1 MFAPIAETTTP
12 GLIALM
18 AVSLLIAGLVKG
30 VIGVGMPVVAF
41 PLLSMLVDVQT
52 AVMLLSMPLVL
63 SNIPQALEDGLVTQ
77 TLWSLAPVLVGMIP
91 GVWIGVAVLLN
102 VDPAVAKIIAGASVI
117 LVAAL
122 TLLAPKLQIK
132 QRLVGP
138 VGLGAGFCG
147 GLLGG
152 IAALSGPLVFIF
164 LLAKGL
170 RGRAFTK
177 EASMFLVVSSVL
189 LASALT
195 SSHRFDWRDAL
206 ISTFATAPVVAG
218 TLVGR
223 KVRDA
228 IPADAFKKLVVLM
241 VLLSG
246 AQLVW
251 NGMFTMRG

>member
-1 MFAPIAETTTP
+1 MLAHVIETATP
-12 GLIALM
+12 GLIMLL
-18 AVSLLIAGLVKG
+18 AVSLVIAGLVKG
-30 VIGVGMPVVAF
+30 MIGVGMPVVAF

-52 AVMLLSMPLVL
+52 SIMLLSMPLVL
-63 SNIPQALEDGLVTQ
+63 SNIPQALEGGFVAK
-77 TLWSLAPVLVGMIP
+77 TLWSLTPVLVGMIP

-102 VDPAVAKIIAGASVI
+102 VDPAVVKIVAGAVVI

-122 TLLAPKLQIK
+122 ILLAPKLQVK
-132 QRLVGP
+132 QRMIGP

-170 RGRAFTK
+170 SGKEFTK
-177 EASMFLVVSSVL
+177 EASMFLVVSSIL
-189 LASALT
+189 LASALM
-195 SSHRFDWRDAL
+195 SSRQFDWHDVL
-206 ISTFATAPVVAG
+206 ISTLATAPVVVG
-218 TLVGR
+218 MLVGQ
-223 KVRDA
+223 KVSDA
-228 IPADAFKKLVVLM
+228 IPAGAFKKLVVVA

-251 NGMFTMRG
+251 KGVFA

>member
-1 MFAPIAETTTP
+1 
-12 GLIALM
+12 M
-18 AVSLLIAGLVKG
+18 A
-30 VIGVGMPVVAF
+30 
-41 PLLSMLVDVQT
+41 
-52 AVMLLSMPLVL
+52 
-63 SNIPQALEDGLVTQ
+63 
-77 TLWSLAPVLVGMIP
+77 
-91 GVWIGVAVLLN
+91 
-102 VDPAVAKIIAGASVI
+102 AGASVI

-132 QRLVGP
+132 RRMIGP

-152 IAALSGPLVFIF
+152 IAALAGPPVLIF

-170 RGRAFTK
+170 SGRAFTK

-195 SSHRFDWRDAL
+195 SSRQFDWHDVL
-206 ISTFATAPVVAG
+206 ISILATVPVVAG
-218 TLVGR
+218 MLVGQ

-228 IPADAFKKLVVLM
+228 VPADAFKTLVVLV

-251 NGMFTMRG
+251 KGMFA

>member
-1 MFAPIAETTTP
+1 MFAHIAETATP
-12 GLIALM
+12 GLIALLV
-18 AVSLLIAGLVKG
+18 ASLLIAGLLKG

-52 AVMLLSMPLVL
+52 AVMLLSVPLVL
-63 SNIPQALEDGLVTQ
+63 SNIPQALEGGLVPQ
-77 TLWSLAPVLVGMIP
+77 TLWSLAPVLVGMMP

-102 VDPAVAKIIAGASVI
+102 VDPAVAKTIAGAIVI
-117 LVAAL
+117 VLVAAL
-122 TLLAPKLQIK
+122 TLLAPELQIK

-177 EASMFLVVSSVL
+177 EASMFLVVSSAL
-189 LASALT
+189 LALALI
-195 SSHRFDWRDAL
+195 SSPRFDWHDVL
-206 ISTFATAPVVAG
+206 ISTLATAPVLAG
-218 TLVGR
+218 TLVGQ

-228 IPADAFKKLVVLM
+228 VPADAFKKLVVLA

-251 NGMFTMRG
+251 NGMFA

>member
-1 MFAPIAETTTP
+1 MLGHITETATP
-12 GLIALM
+12 GLIALL
-18 AVSLLIAGLVKG
+18 AASLVIAGLIKG
-30 VIGVGMPVVAF
+30 VIGVGMPIVAF
-41 PLLSMLVDVQT
+41 PMLSMLVDVPT

-63 SNIPQALEDGLVTQ
+63 SNIPQALEGGYVGQ
-77 TLWSLAPVLVGMIP
+77 TLWSLAPVLLGMLP
-91 GVWIGVAVLLN
+91 GIWIGVAILLN
-102 VDPAVAKIIAGASVI
+102 VVPSVAKIAAGASVI
-117 LVAAL
+117 LVAGL
-122 TLLAPKLQIK
+122 VLLAPNLQIK
-132 QRLVGP
+132 QRLIGP

-152 IAALSGPLVFIF
+152 IAALSGPPVLIF

-170 RGRAFTK
+170 SGKAFTK

-195 SSHRFDWRDAL
+195 SSRHFDWRDVL
-206 ISTFATAPVVAG
+206 ISTLATAPVVAG
-218 TLVGR
+218 MLIGQ

-228 IPADAFKKLVVLM
+228 VPADAFKKLIVLV

-251 NGMFTMRG
+251 KGMFG

>member
-1 MFAPIAETTTP
+1 MFAHITETATP
-12 GLIALM
+12 GLVALL
-18 AVSLLIAGLVKG
+18 AGSLVVAGLIKG
-30 VIGVGMPVVAF
+30 VIGVGMPIVAF
-41 PLLSMLVDVQT
+41 PMLSMLVDVRT

-63 SNIPQALEDGLVTQ
+63 SNIPQALEGGFVGQ
-77 TLWSLAPVLVGMIP
+77 TLWSLAPVLLGMLP
-91 GVWIGVAVLLN
+91 GIWIGVAVLLN
-102 VDPAVAKIIAGASVI
+102 VDPAGAKIVAGASII

-122 TLLAPKLQIK
+122 TLFAPNLQIK
-132 QRLVGP
+132 RRMIGS

-152 IAALSGPLVFIF
+152 IAALSGPPVLIF

-170 RGRAFTK
+170 SGKAFTK

-195 SSHRFDWRDAL
+195 SSPQFDWRDVL
-206 ISTFATAPVVAG
+206 ISTLATAPVAAG
-218 TLVGR
+218 MLIGQ
-223 KVRDA
+223 KMRDA
-228 IPADAFKKLVVLM
+228 IPADAFKKLVVLA

-251 NGMFTMRG
+251 KGVFG